1 MDLGKNEGLII
12 EGRLRYNVCK
22 LCIPRPNQFRSL
34 IQLAGMA
41 VQLVSC
47 GFTYPVNR
55 ECRVNI
61 GYWRVS
67 ASAIALLMTLS
78 LLVDTSH
85 LTEPW
90 KMRRF
95 ILVAPEVV
103 RMKTT
108 WTAANLFSD
117 NKRLPRMH

>member
-1 MDLGKNEGLII
+1 MRDGYVTMYVSFASPGSTNSEA
-12 EGRLRYNVCK
+12 
-22 LCIPRPNQFRSL
+22 L

-47 GFTYPVNR
+47 DFTYPVNR

-67 ASAIALLMTLS
+67 ASAIVLLITLS
-78 LLVDTSH
+78 PLVNTSH

-108 WTAANLFSD
+108 WTAVNLFSD
-117 NKRLPRMH
+117 NI

>member
-1 MDLGKNEGLII
+1 MEVWS
-12 EGRLRYNVCK
+12 LRDGYVTMYVSFASPGPTN
-22 LCIPRPNQFRSL
+22 SEAL

-41 VQLVSC
+41 VQVVSC
-47 GFTYPVNR
+47 SFTYPLTGSVGLILVLESIG
-55 ECRVNI
+55 ECN
-61 GYWRVS
+61 S
-67 ASAIALLMTLS
+67 AANNTLS
-78 LLVDTSH
+78 LVNTSH

-117 NKRLPRMH
+117 NMRLPRMH